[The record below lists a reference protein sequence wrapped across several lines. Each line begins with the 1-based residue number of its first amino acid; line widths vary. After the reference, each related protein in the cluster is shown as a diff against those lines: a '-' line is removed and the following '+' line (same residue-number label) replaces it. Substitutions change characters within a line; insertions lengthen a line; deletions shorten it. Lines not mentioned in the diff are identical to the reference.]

1 MDLFKGSR
9 GSGPDKK
16 LIKEKNY
23 FFLFSKELPHI
34 DLSRYTPG
42 KNYYGKLFLD
52 ITALQDIFIGCGEI
66 EKTNNK
72 LYDTFTYVKKD
83 TEKKTLNIP
92 GSSLKGSVLTNMLM
106 FMQLDS
112 VEFFSAKK
120 DKARVFFSDFPM
132 TTSYDLSPQTIPARF
147 GPQNKAV
154 PPHAQLKLY
163 LKDDP
168 AYGNLSPQEKKEL
181 PAFENILTIKKG
193 SGFSGFINFKLVNEF
208 QLTLLVLAL
217 GCLPEHRFNF
227 KIGGAKNRAIGLIK
241 IEINHEKSFYSEN
254 LINTSKDHALPF
266 KNLEST
272 LLSTVSRLKQ
282 DFPKLVEVLEK
293 IQGEYGK

>member
-1 MDLFKGSR
+1 MDLFKGSQ

-23 FFLFSKELPHI
+23 FFLFSNELPHI

-42 KNYYGKLFLD
+42 KSFYGKLYLD
-52 ITALQDIFIGCGEI
+52 ITALQDIFIGCGDI
-66 EKTNNK
+66 KKINNK
-72 LYDTFTYVKKD
+72 LYDTFTYVKKG
-83 TEKKTLNIP
+83 TEKETLNIP

-106 FMQLDS
+106 FLQSAS
-112 VEFFSAKK
+112 VDFFSAKK
-120 DKARVFFSDFPM
+120 EKAMVFFSDLPM
-132 TTSYDLSPQTIPARF
+132 RSAKELSPQTIPARF

-193 SGFSGFINFKLVNEF
+193 SFFSGFINFKLVNEY
-208 QLTLLVLAL
+208 QLTSLVLAL

-227 KIGGAKNRAIGLIK
+227 KIGGAKNRAMGLIK
-241 IEINHEKSFYSEN
+241 IEINREKSIYSEN
-254 LINTSKDHALPF
+254 LIDTSTDQTIPF
-266 KNLEST
+266 KNLEPI
-272 LLSTVSRLKQ
+272 LLSTISRLKK
-282 DFPKLVEVLEK
+282 DFPKMIDVLEK